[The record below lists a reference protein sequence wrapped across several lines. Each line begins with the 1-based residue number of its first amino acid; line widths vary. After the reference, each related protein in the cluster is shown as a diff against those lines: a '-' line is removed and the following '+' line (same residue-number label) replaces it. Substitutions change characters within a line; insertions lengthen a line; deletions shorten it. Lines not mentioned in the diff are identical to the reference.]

1 MNGKLIV
8 FSAPSGA
15 GKTSIVH
22 RLLKTDLPLAFS
34 VSACSRSKRPEE
46 INGTDYYFLSPA
58 EFRQRID
65 NKEFLEWEEVYPG
78 SYYGTLKSELSR
90 IWKLGKH
97 VVFDVDVV
105 GGMNIKKLYP
115 KETLSVFVMPPSIE
129 ELEARLRYRDTETPE
144 SMAKRLDKAKWE
156 MSFADKFDYIL
167 LNDNL
172 DRSTPEIEKVIERF
186 ISE

>member
-34 VSACSRSKRPEE
+34 VSACSRPKRPEE
-46 INGTDYYFLSPA
+46 VHGTDYYFLTPE
-58 EFRQRID
+58 EFKQRID
-65 NKEFLEWEEVYPG
+65 NHEFLEWEEVYPG
-78 SYYGTLKSELSR
+78 SYYGTLKSELAR

-97 VVFDVDVV
+97 VVFDVDVI
-105 GGMNIKKLYP
+105 GGINIKKLYP
-115 KETLSVFVMPPSIE
+115 EQTLAIFVMPPSIE
-129 ELEARLRYRDTETPE
+129 ELEVRLHIRGTETPE
-144 SMAKRLDKAKWE
+144 SLIKRLDKAKWE
-156 MSFADKFDYIL
+156 ISFADQFDYQL

-172 DRSTPEIEKVIERF
+172 NRSTPEIKEVIAEF
-186 ISE
+186 IKQ